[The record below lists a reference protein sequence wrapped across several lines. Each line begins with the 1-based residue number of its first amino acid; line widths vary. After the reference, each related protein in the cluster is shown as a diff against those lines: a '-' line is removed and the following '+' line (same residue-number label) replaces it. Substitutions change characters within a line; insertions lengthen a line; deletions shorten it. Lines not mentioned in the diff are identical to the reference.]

1 VACDAGGLSFE
12 LSEGTGWISRTCEEQ
27 IPALQPLKK
36 LDQALDLALEAAVEL
51 LVGLQEVTR
60 SHMTI
65 LTCSFLNSEMAP
77 ACMRRSSTEPTI
89 AW

>member
-60 SHMTI
+60 SPHDHLDLQLFKLRDGPSLYEEI
-65 LTCSFLNSEMAP
+65 
-77 ACMRRSSTEPTI
+77 
-89 AW
+89 